1 MHIVRR
7 ALALTALT
15 AFTAASAVAQPTR
28 GATIAGVVVD
38 SALQPIAGVDV
49 VARPGNHRALTDS
62 AGRFLITGMD
72 DGSYVVAARK
82 VGFAPDRWDVK
93 LSDNGRVDLRFIL
106 GRRVQLD
113 TVVVTASADCAA
125 YSIDGFICRRRGSG
139 RGGGVFLD
147 YPEIDESGVLETAD
161 LFRGIPGFRVE
172 IQPSNAGP
180 MRVARLSA
188 GSGCISAL
196 VDGRPASPANI
207 VPRYAADLAALEIYL
222 KADSVPEVYQRH
234 TWPRAGA
241 SRTGRCALVV
251 YWTIW
256 APHGS

>member
-7 ALALTALT
+7 ALALTAL
-15 AFTAASAVAQPTR
+15 TAASAVAQPTR

-38 SALQPIAGVDV
+38 SAMQPIAGVDV
-49 VARPGNHRALTDS
+49 VARPGNHRAQTDS

-113 TVVVTASADCAA
+113 TVVVTARADCDA
-125 YSIDGFICRRRGSG
+125 YSIAGFMCRRRS
-139 RGGGVFLD
+139 GGGVFLD

-161 LFRGIPGFRVE
+161 LFRGVAGFRVE
-172 IQPSNAGP
+172 IQPSSAGP

-207 VPRYAADLAALEIYL
+207 VPRYAADLTAIEVYL